1 MSQLYSHET
10 RLHLF
15 QYDVKCVNKVEP
27 FMIDII
33 PILSIHFFNN
43 LRELSMSNNKI
54 INDDVKMMVDNN
66 FYVFRQ
72 LIIIDLCK
80 LCSIMKLTTLS
91 MTRD

>member
-1 MSQLYSHET
+1 
-10 RLHLF
+10 
-15 QYDVKCVNKVEP
+15 
-27 FMIDII
+27 MIDII